1 MTGLSRGQLTEL
13 SARVAAAIG
22 DVVKPGGRGAAAGLY
37 KSVAMVVTLLRT
49 NITQEMSGDIFGC
62 SQATVSRRWDLLRPV
77 IGQVLAS
84 CVPDPRQILGGGT
97 ALVDGTIAPTWDWAA
112 IPDLF
117 SGKAGYPG
125 MNLQIAA
132 TLGGRVAAIGPVL
145 VHGARHDA
153 HAFAAS
159 GLKDLLAG
167 LPAAADL
174 GYTGVDGIAIVP
186 YRTPP
191 GGQLHDP
198 RPHSTSSS
206 APSARMLNAPSPASR
221 PGGSCPKKAAVTVPR
236 SAICRDADSRHRAV
250 LLQQLLQPLMNKL
263 PGLRSSG
270 RTITREIRCPG
281 RRSKGLPDV
290 RARVRGRGWVAGN
303 RL

>member
-13 SARVAAAIG
+13 SARAAAAIG
-22 DVVKPGGRGAAAGLY
+22 DVVKPGGRSAAAGLY

-49 NITQEMSGDIFGC
+49 NITQEMAGGIFGC
-62 SQATVSRRWDLLRPV
+62 SQATVSRRWDLLRPI

-84 CVPDPRQILGGGT
+84 CVPDPQQILGGGT

-132 TLGGRVAAIGPVL
+132 TLGGRVAAIGPVP

-191 GGQLHDP
+191 GGQLHDSQAAFNKQLSP
-198 RPHSTSSS
+198 IRAAAERAVASVKTWRVLSEEGGRYR
-206 APSARMLNAPSPASR
+206 APISKYAEML
-221 PGGSCPKKAAVTVPR
+221 AAVTGLYFF
-236 SAICRDADSRHRAV
+236 SNYYN
-250 LLQQLLQPLMNKL
+250 PL
-263 PGLRSSG
+263 
-270 RTITREIRCPG
+270 
-281 RRSKGLPDV
+281 
-290 RARVRGRGWVAGN
+290 
-303 RL
+303 

>member
-13 SARVAAAIG
+13 SARVAAVIG
-22 DVVKPGGRGAAAGLY
+22 DVVRPGGRGAAAGLH
-37 KSVAMVVTLLRT
+37 KSAAMVVTLLRT
-49 NITQEMSGDIFGC
+49 NITQEMAGDIFGC

-77 IGQVLAS
+77 IGQVLAGW
-84 CVPDPRQILGGGT
+84 VPDPRLILGGGT
-97 ALVDGTIAPTWDWAA
+97 ALVEGTIAPTWDWAA

-132 TLGGRVAAIGPVL
+132 TLGGRVAAIGPVP

-174 GYTGVDGIAIVP
+174 GYTGIDGIAIVP

-191 GGQLHDP
+191 GGQLHLSQAAFNI
-198 RPHSTSSS
+198 RS
-206 APSARMLNAPSPASR
+206 AASARPPNAPSPASR
-221 PGGSCPKKAAVTVPR
+221 PGGCCPKKAAAIAPR
-236 SAICRDADSRHRAV
+236 SANTPRCS
-250 LLQQLLQPLMNKL
+250 QPSQ
-263 PGLRSSG
+263 GCISSA
-270 RTITREIRCPG
+270 TTTTPYE
-281 RRSKGLPDV
+281 
-290 RARVRGRGWVAGN
+290 
-303 RL
+303 